1 MTKVSELKDLLLD
14 TLIKQVGE
22 GVDKVTKQGEVVHV
36 DADAPILSV
45 AAKVIKDW
53 ADEAK
58 DGSAEAA
65 KMDKLGQY
73 LAARR
78 PDLKTPVN

>member
-1 MTKVSELKDLLLD
+1 MSKVRQLKEALLD
-14 TLIKQVGE
+14 TLLSQVE
-22 GVDKVTKQGEVVHV
+22 NGVDRLSKGGEVVHV
-36 DADAPILSV
+36 DADAAILSV

-58 DGSAEAA
+58 DDTVAAA

-73 LAARR
+73 LASRR
-78 PDLKTPVN
+78 PDVKTPVN